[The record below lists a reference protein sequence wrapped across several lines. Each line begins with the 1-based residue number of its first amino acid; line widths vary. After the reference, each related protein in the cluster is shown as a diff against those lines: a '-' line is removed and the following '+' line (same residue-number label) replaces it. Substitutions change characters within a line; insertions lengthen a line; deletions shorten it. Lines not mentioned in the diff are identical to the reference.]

1 MESGGRR
8 AGVGRSS
15 VDQRKQRTRRT
26 MTTDLDVYRSAKALI
41 DQHGEFEA
49 KLHAAMRADELLEAG
64 DMDGRRV
71 WLRVLEAVRELTSKE
86 PPGEGAA
93 VH

>member
-1 MESGGRR
+1 MK
-8 AGVGRSS
+8 V
-15 VDQRKQRTRRT
+15 
-26 MTTDLDVYRSAKALI
+26 LDNLDIYRSAKALI

-49 KLHAAMRADELLEAG
+49 QLHAAQRADDLLEAG

-71 WLRVLEAVRELTSKE
+71 WLRVLDAVRDITGKE
-86 PPGEGAA
+86 PSGV

>member
-1 MESGGRR
+1 VADRVTS
-8 AGVGRSS
+8 
-15 VDQRKQRTRRT
+15 DI
-26 MTTDLDVYRSAKALI
+26 DIYRSAKALI

-49 KLHAAMRADELLEAG
+49 ELHAAQRADELLEAG

-86 PPGEGAA
+86 PPGEEAA

>member
-1 MESGGRR
+1 MADR
-8 AGVGRSS
+8 VI
-15 VDQRKQRTRRT
+15 
-26 MTTDLDVYRSAKALI
+26 TDLDIYRSAKALI

-49 KLHAAMRADELLEAG
+49 ELHAAQRADELLEAG

-71 WLRVLEAVRELTSKE
+71 WLRVLDAVRDITSRE
-86 PPGEGAA
+86 PSGA